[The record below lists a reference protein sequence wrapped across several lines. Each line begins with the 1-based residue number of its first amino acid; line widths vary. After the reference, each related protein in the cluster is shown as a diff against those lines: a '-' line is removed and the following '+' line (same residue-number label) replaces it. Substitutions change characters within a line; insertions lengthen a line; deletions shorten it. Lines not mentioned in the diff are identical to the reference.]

1 MSALAL
7 SSWTSR
13 EQWVN
18 TNRQEYL
25 VMTGFIFRVSVC
37 LPALQIT
44 ATVRRSVRGSLRPL
58 FLGALWEKAASSTV
72 WVPHNC
78 ANSSSEAQGFSFF
91 SKVSLGVKKN
101 LMLDIRPV
109 LQDALFQ
116 TLFVNFVMIVK
127 QNLHGKRLILLSQHV
142 YFCQLQLTR
151 IEGNRC

>member
-1 MSALAL
+1 MPPSTPNY
-7 SSWTSR
+7 SHR
-13 EQWVN
+13 EA
-18 TNRQEYL
+18 
-25 VMTGFIFRVSVC
+25 VC
-37 LPALQIT
+37 TRL
-44 ATVRRSVRGSLRPL
+44 
-58 FLGALWEKAASSTV
+58 AASAFSGCTLRKGGV
-72 WVPHNC
+72 IDCVKVPHNC

-109 LQDALFQ
+109 LRDALFQ